1 MQETIGQ
8 SAGQV
13 WYLLANATE
22 PVKITDIPK
31 KTKLTAQLAYMGLG
45 WLAREG
51 KLIYHNSGAST
62 SVSLNNGGCGF
73 C

>member
-13 WYLLANATE
+13 WHLLANTTE
-22 PVKITDIPK
+22 PIKITDIPK

-45 WLAREG
+45 WLAKEG
-51 KLIYHNSGAST
+51 KLVYHNKGAST
-62 SVSLNNGGCGF
+62 LVSLNDGNCGCQ
-73 C
+73 